1 MSQKDL
7 KRQEELKSQE
17 EMKRPSYI
25 RKFSSS
31 HLPFKLFKPH
41 QSFQNIKTPDQSL
54 KTPGKKEGMSKYASL
69 PDIDTAPDVYET
81 PDVSSILINDRDDD
95 SDGEGPSY
103 HGSSL
108 SHTALNED
116 INQNGLDQSLARK
129 RFSTTTGI
137 DGSHADFSSSL
148 LKPNPRQSS
157 ARYPLPPRNGFE
169 TNQYSIIPR
178 GYSISTKNQQL
189 EQETPL
195 ERLRRLR
202 YEIEE
207 LEEELEK
214 DAQRKLQDTT
224 DQDPSNESKDDS
236 TPPSNAIESQNEK
249 SKTKKAKSR
258 VEPSP
263 AELLAQLQHMRDDLG
278 KLSSS
283 VDSFEPTSDL
293 VTNLKQRE
301 AYAKTL
307 LQQLTNGN
315 RHTSNLKSS
324 EDQSKPSNPNS
335 SDTSAAKLDARLN
348 ALENLLGSTSLLQ
361 ASSTGDVTLPPPLLV
376 TINKLEHQ
384 LSLLTQPRHLDS
396 VSRRVKVIV
405 TDLER
410 VHEARRK
417 LSDHRPLSLALASG
431 ITVVTQA
438 ASSTNA
444 HPQHLTTTLPGVP
457 GILSTGS
464 SSGQTAIN
472 LPPDSLHKLE
482 RLYNL
487 LPRLDPLLPLVPH
500 LLIRLRSLSELHL
513 NAQEF
518 SKNLN
523 ELEGSSTKVEKRL
536 KELDEILNRVELSI
550 QENES
555 LVKNNLTL
563 VEDRIDGLVNKLDSL
578 IDSKN

>member
-1 MSQKDL
+1 
-7 KRQEELKSQE
+7 
-17 EMKRPSYI
+17 
-25 RKFSSS
+25 
-31 HLPFKLFKPH
+31 
-41 QSFQNIKTPDQSL
+41 
-54 KTPGKKEGMSKYASL
+54 MSKYASL

-81 PDVSSILINDRDDD
+81 PDVSSVLINDRDDD

-103 HGSSL
+103 LGSSL
-108 SHTALNED
+108 GHKALNDD
-116 INQNGLDQSLARK
+116 INQNGLDQTLARK

-137 DGSHADFSSSL
+137 DSSHADFSSSL
-148 LKPNPRQSS
+148 LKPNARQSS

-178 GYSISTKNQQL
+178 GYSISTKTQQL
-189 EQETPL
+189 ERESPL

-202 YEIEE
+202 FEIEE

-214 DAQRKLQDTT
+214 DALQKSKDAN
-224 DQDPSNESKDDS
+224 DQDSSNELKNDS
-236 TPPSNAIESQNEK
+236 TSASNPIEPQNEQTK
-249 SKTKKAKSR
+249 SKKGKLR

-283 VDSFEPTSDL
+283 VDSFEPTSDP

-301 AYAKTL
+301 AYAKSL
-307 LQQLTNGN
+307 LQQLTHGN
-315 RHTSNLKSS
+315 HNTSNSRSS
-324 EDQSKPSNPNS
+324 EDPSKSPNLNS
-335 SDTSAAKLDARLN
+335 SELSSTSAAKLDARLN
-348 ALENLLGSTSLLQ
+348 ALETLLGSTSLLQ

-417 LSDHRPLSLALASG
+417 LADHRPLSLALASG

-438 ASSTNA
+438 ANTTNT

-464 SSGQTAIN
+464 SSGQAAIN

-500 LLIRLRSLSELHL
+500 LLIRLRSLSDLHL

-523 ELEGSSTKVEKRL
+523 QLEGSSLKVEKRL
-536 KELDEILNRVELSI
+536 QELDEILNRVEISI

-578 IDSKN
+578 IDLKNSK

>member
-1 MSQKDL
+1 
-7 KRQEELKSQE
+7 
-17 EMKRPSYI
+17 
-25 RKFSSS
+25 
-31 HLPFKLFKPH
+31 
-41 QSFQNIKTPDQSL
+41 
-54 KTPGKKEGMSKYASL
+54 MSKYASL

-81 PDVSSILINDRDDD
+81 PDVSSISINDRDDD

-103 HGSSL
+103 LGSSIT
-108 SHTALNED
+108 HKALNED
-116 INQNGLDQSLARK
+116 INQNGLDQTLARK
-129 RFSTTTGI
+129 RFSTTSGI
-137 DGSHADFSSSL
+137 DGRHADFSSSL
-148 LKPNPRQSS
+148 LKPTNRQSS
-157 ARYPLPPRNGFE
+157 ARYPLPPRIGFE

-178 GYSISTKNQQL
+178 GYSISTQDQQL
-189 EQETPL
+189 EESPL

-202 YEIEE
+202 FEIEE

-214 DAQRKLQDTT
+214 EAQQKSKETI
-224 DQDPSNESKDDS
+224 DQDSSNELKDDS
-236 TPPSNAIESQNEK
+236 APTTNPNEPQNDKSNM
-249 SKTKKAKSR
+249 KKGKIR

-307 LQQLTNGN
+307 LQQLTGVN
-315 RHTSNLKSS
+315 RNTSNSNSS
-324 EDQSKPSNPNS
+324 QDQSKSSKNS
-335 SDTSAAKLDARLN
+335 SDTSTAKLDARLN

-438 ASSTNA
+438 ATPTNT

-457 GILSTGS
+457 GILSSGS
-464 SSGQTAIN
+464 GSGQPAIN

-500 LLIRLRSLSELHL
+500 LLIRLRSLSDLHS

-518 SKNLN
+518 STNLN
-523 ELEGSSTKVEKRL
+523 ELEGSSMKVERRL

-563 VEDRIDGLVNKLDSL
+563 VEDRIDGLVGKLDSL
-578 IDSKN
+578 IDLKN